1 MPKIIMVYLVGLIL
15 VTVYASMYQ
24 LIFQQ
29 YIRITGGILAIAGLT
44 YLGFQAVNRLPAG
57 RKKTRGLL
65 SAGIVLLA
73 GAVLALGVL
82 AEADRESVTV
92 LDGQKKI
99 RRESSF
105 IMFYEVTYYDF
116 GNLLWY
122 RAYPCIRESYD
133 DGDPEQWVYT
143 DYYDEDGKLIERVYK
158 VE

>member
-133 DGDPEQWVYT
+133 DGDPGQWIYT
-143 DYYDEDGKLIERVYK
+143 GYYDEEGNLIDRIYK
-158 VE
+158 EE

>member
-1 MPKIIMVYLVGLIL
+1 MPKIIMVYLIGLIL
-15 VTVYASMYQ
+15 LSVYAGMHQ
-24 LIFQQ
+24 LIFRQ
-29 YIRITGGILAIAGLT
+29 YIRIISGILAIAGLT
-44 YLGFQAVNRLPAG
+44 YLGFQAVNSLPAG

-82 AEADRESVTV
+82 TEADRESVTV

-105 IMFYEVTYYDF
+105 IMFYEVTYYDY

-133 DGDPEQWVYT
+133 DGDPGQWVYT
-143 DYYDEDGKLIERVYK
+143 DYYDEDGKLIERVNK
-158 VE
+158 EE